1 MQLTYTERTEIVR
14 TYTMEVDIEELC
26 DFADGRPITESLID
40 SFISLDDAELSEN
53 EYTLETGYEE
63 RELDAIV
70 EACEDYQRSECEE

>member
-1 MQLTYTERTEIVR
+1 MQLTYTERTEIIR

-70 EACEDYQRSECEE
+70 EAYEDYQRSECEE

>member
-1 MQLTYTERTEIVR
+1 MQLTYTERTEIIR

-53 EYTLETGYEE
+53 EYTLEDW
-63 RELDAIV
+63 L
-70 EACEDYQRSECEE
+70 